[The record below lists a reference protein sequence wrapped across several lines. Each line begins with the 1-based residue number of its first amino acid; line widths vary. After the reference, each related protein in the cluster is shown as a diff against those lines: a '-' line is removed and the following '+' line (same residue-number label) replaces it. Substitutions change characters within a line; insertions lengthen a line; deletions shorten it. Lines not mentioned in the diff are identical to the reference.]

1 MYRMKMLKECLM
13 SKLVEQMGH
22 LEDVDAK
29 EMGEVVDMIKDIAE
43 AEYYCTVAKAMKEG
57 GEGVEEWEREEYK
70 DRGEAD
76 RSNGGRRTPARSS
89 RTGRFISGRSEGD
102 PVMRDYARYNYMD
115 RGEADMPMRSGGYR
129 NEADYIPG
137 HSDGREYYD
146 MMGELNPDLGLENYM
161 TTMSQHL
168 TKMIQR
174 ATPEEK
180 EKLKH
185 TLTTLASKVR

>member
-1 MYRMKMLKECLM
+1 MYRAKMLKECLL
-13 SKLVEQMGH
+13 SKLTEQMSN
-22 LEDVDAK
+22 LECVDAK
-29 EMGEVVDMIKDIAE
+29 EMGEVVDMVKDLAE
-43 AEYYCTVAKAMKEG
+43 MEYYCAVTKAMKER
-57 GEGVEEWEREEYK
+57 GEGREEWEEDEYE

-76 RSNGGRRTPARSS
+76 RGGRRMPARSS
-89 RTGRFISGRSEGD
+89 RTGRFIRGEGD
-102 PVMRDYARYNYMD
+102 PVMRDYAHYNYMD
-115 RGEADMPMRSGGYR
+115 RGEGDSVMRSGGYR
-129 NEADYIPG
+129 GEADYIPG